1 MDDYPAGDD
10 IPDPIDYQHDE
21 LMGFLADNHDMRETA
36 RNSLKQGV
44 WAGGGAVSGGLL
56 LGPVGGLVG
65 GILGSIVGFLRADEY
80 DGAVQQLLQLSPH
93 RKTLL
98 VRSVQTVLTSAG
110 ATVSQF
116 QSPTLFRAALL
127 QFVSQQ
133 QVRDQIWRACVD
145 AMHAPENVE

>member
-65 GILGSIVGFLRADEY
+65 GILGSIVGR
-80 DGAVQQLLQLSPH
+80 
-93 RKTLL
+93 R
-98 VRSVQTVLTSAG
+98 RG
-110 ATVSQF
+110 ATAP
-116 QSPTLFRAALL
+116 PTLTA
-127 QFVSQQ
+127 SQDSTGS
-133 QVRDQIWRACVD
+133 VGPDGVD
-145 AMHAPENVE
+145 

>member
-1 MDDYPAGDD
+1 MNSWDSSQTITTCGKRHAILSSRACGRGVVPSR
-10 IPDPIDYQHDE
+10 
-21 LMGFLADNHDMRETA
+21 ADCSSVPSGA
-36 RNSLKQGV
+36 WS
-44 WAGGGAVSGGLL
+44 AAYSAVSWD
-56 LGPVGGLVG
+56 
-65 GILGSIVGFLRADEY
+65 F